1 MRISDWSSDVCSSD
15 LNLRVAKR
23 ELRLHTDSS
32 QNFLTQGVY
41 SRNPSSGFNYGECQ
55 CNANCSSQLPR
66 RLSLWAAATANLP
79 NRLPA
84 SRRSPRLR
92 PCRQSTP
99 RLITANTHLTRSE
112 DHGVGE
118 GSSSTCRSRGSRDH

>member
-79 NRLPA
+79 NRLPE
-84 SRRSPRLR
+84 SRRSPRSEEHTSEL
-92 PCRQSTP
+92 QSLM
-99 RLITANTHLTRSE
+99 RNSYAVFCLKKNK
-112 DHGVGE
+112 
-118 GSSSTCRSRGSRDH
+118 